1 MGAVTIPYCL
11 KVDCQGHKRA
21 RCRVKEMMTARID
34 QARSMIV
41 LGRDREPIAL
51 GSDSVTF
58 FGLDIVK

>member
-1 MGAVTIPYCL
+1 M
-11 KVDCQGHKRA
+11 DCQGHKRA

-58 FGLDIVK
+58 FGLDAVK